1 MFMKDSYNFEYLDDY
16 CCEMRRKD
24 SISSRYGIDEI
35 LLLFKMLDG
44 QKYSNIF
51 CDNNT
56 LIMSNSNRIITINN
70 LDKYKKLDLLKCFPN
85 NSIKIEDALNNKK
98 KSRLINKFT
107 LSVAVLSTLI
117 VGGCVLNKE
126 KSHEINNSYKEAI
139 MDDQT
144 EYDPE
149 YELYK
154 ALNSKRLIKNNI
166 DETEELVLN
175 TEIPSIDIDYMDRT
189 SSTDFKYVREKY
201 NNEIND
207 VSKKYGVSPNLIRA
221 MVTQESVGIDTNL
234 MQITWDAWEDHVF
247 NVPNFETMTFEKYVL
262 TDDSSKYGDGF
273 NTISRNDLNNPE
285 NNIKIGVFI
294 FKELLEDYYNY
305 NIPLAIQAYNYG
317 PGNINNLLEIE
328 SSVTGKSVKELIDDK
343 TNVDFI
349 NYTNNISQGDPNY
362 LKNVLSYLDDKKID
376 IKSIDKNHIGN
387 LVITNSIV
395 LNNQK
400 AKTL

>member
-1 MFMKDSYNFEYLDDY
+1 MFMKDSYNFEYLDNY
-16 CCEMRRKD
+16 SCEMRRKD

-56 LIMSNSNRIITINN
+56 LIMSNSNRIITISN

-126 KSHEINNSYKEAI
+126 KSHEINNSYKEVI

-154 ALNSKRLIKNNI
+154 ALNSKKLIKNNI

-201 NNEIND
+201 DNEIND

-273 NTISRNDLNNPE
+273 NTISRNDLNIPE

-328 SSVTGKSVKELIDDK
+328 SSVTGKSVNELIDDK

>member
-1 MFMKDSYNFEYLDDY
+1 
-16 CCEMRRKD
+16 
-24 SISSRYGIDEI
+24 
-35 LLLFKMLDG
+35 
-44 QKYSNIF
+44 
-51 CDNNT
+51 
-56 LIMSNSNRIITINN
+56 
-70 LDKYKKLDLLKCFPN
+70 
-85 NSIKIEDALNNKK
+85 
-98 KSRLINKFT
+98 
-107 LSVAVLSTLI
+107 
-117 VGGCVLNKE
+117 
-126 KSHEINNSYKEAI
+126 

-201 NNEIND
+201 DNEIND

-273 NTISRNDLNNPE
+273 NTISRNDLNIPE

-376 IKSIDKNHIGN
+376 IKSIDTNHIGN